1 MTTESSRTRQRPADV
16 LVVEAVR
23 KPTRALKRKSRLH
36 CCEGVFMSDIAFNPG
51 VGSGYP
57 GPIDRTGQAAAS
69 TSRSSISPASEN
81 QNTNPGDRI
90 EFSDQAAL
98 VAKALS
104 EESSGYDPVPAL
116 REAIANGT
124 YDLEGRLGEAIDGL
138 IADLD

>member
-1 MTTESSRTRQRPADV
+1 
-16 LVVEAVR
+16 
-23 KPTRALKRKSRLH
+23 
-36 CCEGVFMSDIAFNPG
+36 MSDIAFNPG

-57 GPIDRTGQAAAS
+57 DPIDRTGPAAAS
-69 TSRSSISPASEN
+69 TNRSSISPASEN
-81 QNTNPGDRI
+81 QTTNHGDRI

-104 EESSGYDPVPAL
+104 DEASGYDPVPAL

-124 YDLEGRLGEAIDGL
+124 YDLEGRLEEAIDGL

>member
-1 MTTESSRTRQRPADV
+1 
-16 LVVEAVR
+16 
-23 KPTRALKRKSRLH
+23 
-36 CCEGVFMSDIAFNPG
+36 MSDIAFNPG

-57 GPIDRTGQAAAS
+57 AHRPDRTS
-69 TSRSSISPASEN
+69 CSVHHRSSISPASEN
-81 QNTNPGDRI
+81 QNTKPGDRI

>member
-1 MTTESSRTRQRPADV
+1 MVIESSRTRRRPADI
-16 LVVEAVR
+16 LDVEAVR
-23 KPTRALKRKSRLH
+23 KPPRALKRKSRLH

-81 QNTNPGDRI
+81 QTTNQDDRI

-104 EESSGYDPVPAL
+104 DESKGYDPVPAL

-124 YDLEGRLGEAIDGL
+124 YDLEGRLSEAIEGL

>member
-1 MTTESSRTRQRPADV
+1 MVVESSRTRRRPADI
-16 LVVEAVR
+16 LDVEAVR
-23 KPTRALKRKSRLH
+23 KPPRALKRKSRLH

-81 QNTNPGDRI
+81 QTTNQDDRI

-104 EESSGYDPVPAL
+104 DESKGYDPVPAL

-124 YDLEGRLGEAIDGL
+124 YDLEGRLSEAIEGL